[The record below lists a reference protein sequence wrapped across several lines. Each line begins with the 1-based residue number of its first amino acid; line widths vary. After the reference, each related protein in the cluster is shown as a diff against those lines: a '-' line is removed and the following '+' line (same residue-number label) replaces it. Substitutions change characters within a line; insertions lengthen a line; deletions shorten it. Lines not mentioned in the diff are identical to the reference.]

1 MGNPLKVGITR
12 LPSASLV
19 VAPAVL
25 HGSSTF
31 ATMIARQDWL
41 SPLTFG
47 IFTATVIL
55 LGWFGMPV
63 LVPSMGPAR
72 IARALSAVPAAH
84 LTHSVCRQ
92 NLHYASVFCPLYSL
106 CSCRIRRSHVV
117 QPAAR
122 QPFMSR
128 ADGLGSRLPGCLGI
142 RAGPEF
148 SSWCLSL
155 SCIVAVQCAVP
166 LSGY

>member
-72 IARALSAVPAAH
+72 ICTCVKRSAGSTSDTFSLP
-84 LTHSVCRQ
+84 Q
-92 NLHYASVFCPLYSL
+92 NLHYASVFLPFVQSL
-106 CSCRIRRSHVV
+106 FMPHPTAVV

>member
-47 IFTATVIL
+47 IFTAMVIL

-72 IARALSAVPAAH
+72 VARALSTAVCRSAVPAAH
-84 LTHSVCRQ
+84 LTHSVCRKTCTMH
-92 NLHYASVFCPLYSL
+92 LYFALCTVSVHAASD
-106 CSCRIRRSHVV
+106 RSHVV

-122 QPFMSR
+122 QPFHVKSR
-128 ADGLGSRLPGCLGI
+128 RSR
-142 RAGPEF
+142 
-148 SSWCLSL
+148 
-155 SCIVAVQCAVP
+155 
-166 LSGY
+166 